1 MKTKENVI
9 NCNQRVTYLV
19 KFQFSGNQHYIVQN
33 NGLMDILKS
42 HEKPI
47 EFIKKFDFEKQRFV
61 RVSKDE
67 ILANYSWDTEV
78 ILYLENHYYFK
89 K

>member
-33 NGLMDILKS
+33 DGLIDVLKA
-42 HEKPI
+42 HEKPL
-47 EFIKKFDFEKQRFV
+47 EFIKKFDFEKQKFV
-61 RVSKDE
+61 RVSKSE
-67 ILANYSWDTEV
+67 ILDNYSYETE
-78 ILYLENHYYFK
+78 ILLYIEKHPYFI
-89 K
+89 

>member
-33 NGLMDILKS
+33 DGLMDVLKA
-42 HEKPI
+42 HEKPL
-47 EFIKKFDFEKQRFV
+47 EFIKKFDFEKQKFV
-61 RVSKDE
+61 RVSKSE
-67 ILANYSWDTEV
+67 ILDNYSYETE
-78 ILYLENHYYFK
+78 ILLYIEKHPYFI
-89 K
+89 

>member
-33 NGLMDILKS
+33 DGLMDVLKA
-42 HEKPI
+42 HEKPL
-47 EFIKKFDFEKQRFV
+47 EFIKKFDFEKQKFV
-61 RVSKDE
+61 RVSKSE
-67 ILANYSWDTEV
+67 ILANYSWETE
-78 ILYLENHYYFK
+78 IFLYIEKHPYFT
-89 K
+89 